1 MQRFNANVSMH
12 KTSQGAISDK
22 TLARKHALLA
32 LRPDDT
38 RQQNCAGDKC
48 RPRYD
53 PVHDWLCLRI
63 R

>member
-1 MQRFNANVSMH
+1 MQPFNANMSM
-12 KTSQGAISDK
+12 QGAISGK
-22 TLARKHALLA
+22 TQALLA